1 MTYEDS
7 DRPTSS
13 LGSAD
18 GRSQL
23 DWLDGLTTGPSGPDH
38 APANPS
44 ASPEPAAASRMSDTY
59 GRSLRGSS
67 EPVGQNE
74 FAGSRSPVQTD
85 VFGLE
90 ASRVCNECGT
100 GKPLSEYYSAVSS
113 RGGFRAKCKSCCK
126 KREQE
131 RKALMAPED
140 LSANFKA
147 YRLTHRA
154 RVLVTMARYRA
165 RKKGMEFN
173 LNVQD
178 LQARVEAGV
187 CELTSI
193 PLNLEGGKTW
203 DSPSLDRIDNA
214 KGYTMANVRV
224 VLFAVNTMANVW
236 GAEKIEEIA
245 AAIRATR
252 KTAAE
257 KASASLQ
264 ERLEANLR
272 KRLDLNSSPEYALTW
287 RRWDM
292 ASGPPIC
299 ALRASVRR
307 TSASVSTGW
316 PSPTL
321 PDAAWFAAGWVTP
334 SARDWKDTPGMSTT
348 GTNPDG
354 STRTRLDQLPRQA
367 AMACWPTA
375 KHSDGTKGIRSYEG
389 AMKEAARKGANDLN
403 TAAALGMAPSGS
415 PVPTEK
421 RGALN
426 PALSRWL
433 MGFPVEWDEC
443 APTGTA
449 SSLSSRRRS

>member
-1 MTYEDS
+1 
-7 DRPTSS
+7 
-13 LGSAD
+13 
-18 GRSQL
+18 
-23 DWLDGLTTGPSGPDH
+23 
-38 APANPS
+38 
-44 ASPEPAAASRMSDTY
+44 
-59 GRSLRGSS
+59 
-67 EPVGQNE
+67 
-74 FAGSRSPVQTD
+74 
-85 VFGLE
+85 
-90 ASRVCNECGT
+90 
-100 GKPLSEYYSAVSS
+100 
-113 RGGFRAKCKSCCK
+113 
-126 KREQE
+126 
-131 RKALMAPED
+131 MAPED
-140 LSANFKA
+140 LSAKFKA

-224 VLFAVNTMANVW
+224 VLLAVNTMANFW

-245 AAIRATR
+245 DAIRATR

-287 RRWDM
+287 KHWDM
-292 ASGPPIC
+292 ESGPPIC

-321 PDAAWFAAGWVTP
+321 PDGKGSRRATARKEEWTSNPGTTLTDAAWFAAGWVTP

-367 AMACWPTA
+367 AIAGWPTA

-415 PVPTEK
+415 PVQTEK

>member
-23 DWLDGLTTGPSGPDH
+23 DWLDGLKTGPSGP
-38 APANPS
+38 APAPVSRS
-44 ASPEPAAASRMSDTY
+44 ASQDPDEAPTTSDTS
-59 GRSLRGSS
+59 GLPSPAS
-67 EPVGQNE
+67 
-74 FAGSRSPVQTD
+74 SRSAALQSS
-85 VFGLE
+85 LE
-90 ASRVCNECGT
+90 SR
-100 GKPLSEYYSAVSS
+100 L
-113 RGGFRAKCKSCCK
+113 
-126 KREQE
+126 
-131 RKALMAPED
+131 
-140 LSANFKA
+140 
-147 YRLTHRA
+147 RA
-154 RVLVTMARYRA
+154 R
-165 RKKGMEFN
+165 
-173 LNVQD
+173 
-178 LQARVEAGV
+178 
-187 CELTSI
+187 
-193 PLNLEGGKTW
+193 LEGRG
-203 DSPSLDRIDNA
+203 
-214 KGYTMANVRV
+214 
-224 VLFAVNTMANVW
+224 
-236 GAEKIEEIA
+236 
-245 AAIRATR
+245 
-252 KTAAE
+252 
-257 KASASLQ
+257 
-264 ERLEANLR
+264 
-272 KRLDLNSSPEYALTW
+272 SPEYALILK
-287 RRWDM
+287 RWDM
-292 ASGPPIC
+292 ESGPPIC

-321 PDAAWFAAGWVTP
+321 PDGKGSRRATARTEEWASNPGTTPTDAAWFAAGWVTP

-354 STRTRLDQLPRQA
+354 STRTRLDQLPRLA
-367 AMACWPTA
+367 AIAGWPTA

>member
-23 DWLDGLTTGPSGPDH
+23 DWLDGLTTGPSGP
-38 APANPS
+38 APAPVSRS
-44 ASPEPAAASRMSDTY
+44 ASQDPDEAPTTSDTS
-59 GRSLRGSS
+59 GLPSPAS
-67 EPVGQNE
+67 
-74 FAGSRSPVQTD
+74 SRSAALQSS
-85 VFGLE
+85 LE
-90 ASRVCNECGT
+90 SR
-100 GKPLSEYYSAVSS
+100 L
-113 RGGFRAKCKSCCK
+113 
-126 KREQE
+126 
-131 RKALMAPED
+131 
-140 LSANFKA
+140 
-147 YRLTHRA
+147 RA
-154 RVLVTMARYRA
+154 R
-165 RKKGMEFN
+165 
-173 LNVQD
+173 
-178 LQARVEAGV
+178 
-187 CELTSI
+187 
-193 PLNLEGGKTW
+193 LEGRG
-203 DSPSLDRIDNA
+203 
-214 KGYTMANVRV
+214 
-224 VLFAVNTMANVW
+224 
-236 GAEKIEEIA
+236 
-245 AAIRATR
+245 
-252 KTAAE
+252 
-257 KASASLQ
+257 
-264 ERLEANLR
+264 
-272 KRLDLNSSPEYALTW
+272 SPEYALTW
-287 RRWDM
+287 KHWDM
-292 ASGPPIC
+292 ESGPPIC

-321 PDAAWFAAGWVTP
+321 PDGKGSRRATARKEEWTSNPGTTLTDAAWFAAGWPTPMATERNASPETMRKRLEFRKRNANQNTVPLYLNEMAKVAAGDAELAGWVKP

-367 AMACWPTA
+367 TIAGWPTA
-375 KHSDGTKGIRSYEG
+375 KHSDDTKGIRTYEG
-389 AMKEAARKGANDLN
+389 AMKEAEWNDLN

-443 APTGTA
+443 APTGTP